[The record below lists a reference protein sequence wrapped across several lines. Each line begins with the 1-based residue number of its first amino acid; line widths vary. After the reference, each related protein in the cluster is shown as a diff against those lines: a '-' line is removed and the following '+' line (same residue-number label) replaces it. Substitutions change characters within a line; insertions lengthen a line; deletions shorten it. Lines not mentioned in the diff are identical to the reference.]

1 LSFPEF
7 ADSRKFH
14 KQEIDVAIVAKKV
27 QESKTEAIQ
36 EIKEALSRSKDFIFT
51 DYRGLTVEQI
61 TALRKQLRGKDVQY
75 KVVKNNFARIAFEQL
90 SAPPQVADYLVGP
103 TAVAIAPRDS
113 NEVAKIL
120 LSFTQ
125 EAPALQVKGAL
136 IGDSVYSAQET
147 AAFSKLPGRLELI
160 SMLMSV
166 LNGPARNLAGA
177 LNDIPARVVRSI
189 KAVGDKKTA

>member
-1 LSFPEF
+1 M
-7 ADSRKFH
+7 
-14 KQEIDVAIVAKKV
+14 AIVAKKI
-27 QESKTEAIQ
+27 QESKTKAIQ
-36 EIKEALSRSKDFIFT
+36 EIKDSLSASKDFIFT

-61 TALRKQLRGKDVQY
+61 TALRTQLRAKGVLY

-90 SAPPQVADYLVGP
+90 SAPGGVADYLTGP
-103 TAVAIAPRDS
+103 TAVAIAPQDS

-120 LSFTQ
+120 LSFAQ
-125 EAPALQVKGAL
+125 EVPALQIKGAL
-136 IGDSVYSAQET
+136 IGDSVFSAQET

-166 LNGPARNLAGA
+166 LNAPARNLVGA
-177 LNDIPARVVRSI
+177 LNDIPARLVRTV

>member
-1 LSFPEF
+1 M
-7 ADSRKFH
+7 
-14 KQEIDVAIVAKKV
+14 AIVAKKI
-27 QESKTEAIQ
+27 QENKTTAIQ
-36 EIKEALSRSKDFIFT
+36 EIKDALGGSRDFIFT

-61 TALRKQLRGKDVQY
+61 TTLRKQLRAKGVSY

-90 SAPPQVADYLVGP
+90 SAPSAVADYLVGP
-103 TAVAIAPRDS
+103 TAVAIAPQDS

-120 LSFTQ
+120 LNFTQ
-125 EAPALQVKGAL
+125 EVPALKVKGAL
-136 IGDSVYSAQET
+136 IGDSVFTAQET
-147 AAFSKLPGRLELI
+147 AAFSRLPGRLELI

-177 LNDIPARVVRSI
+177 LNDIPARLVRSI